1 MGSDNADMA
10 YDSARPYARALL
22 VLTFSCAVLVLAP
35 KPVAAQGFIS
45 PFIGFDYGGDSGCP
59 TAGNCE
65 DKHSNLGVAGGKLG
79 AIAGAEVEFG
89 YARDF
94 FGDTPG
100 VDSSVLTL
108 MTNVIVGPR
117 IGVIRPF
124 VLGGVGLIKS
134 HVELDA
140 GSLLDSSNNFGW
152 NLGGGVML
160 MFGDHVGVRG
170 DIRRFRSFQ
179 DISILGFD
187 LSEEKLTFNRASA
200 GLVLAF

>member
-1 MGSDNADMA
+1 MRHETF
-10 YDSARPYARALL
+10 ARRYFHSPL
-22 VLTFSCAVLVLAP
+22 VLILALGVCATASTP
-35 KPVAAQGFIS
+35 AAAQGFIS

-59 TAGNCE
+59 TATGCE

-79 AIAGAEVEFG
+79 AISGAEVEFA

-100 VDSSVLTL
+100 VDTSVLTL

-134 HVELDA
+134 RVELDA
-140 GSLLDSSNNFGW
+140 GSLLDSSNQFGW
-152 NLGGGVML
+152 NIGGGVML

-170 DIRRFRSFQ
+170 DIRRFKSFQ
-179 DISILGFD
+179 DISILGFA
-187 LSEEKLTFNRASA
+187 LSEEKLTYNRASA

>member
-1 MGSDNADMA
+1 MRLHTSLFLTL
-10 YDSARPYARALL
+10 ALGVCL
-22 VLTFSCAVLVLAP
+22 LAASP
-35 KPVAAQGFIS
+35 AAAQGFIS
-45 PFIGFDYGGDSGCP
+45 PFLGFDYGGDSGCP
-59 TAGNCE
+59 TASDCE
-65 DKHSNLGVAGGKLG
+65 NKHSNLGVAGGKLG
-79 AIAGAEVEFG
+79 AIAGAEVEFA

-100 VDSSVLTL
+100 VDTSVLTL

-117 IGVIRPF
+117 IGAIRPF

-152 NLGGGVML
+152 NIGGGVML
-160 MFGDHVGVRG
+160 MFGEHVGVRG
-170 DIRRFRSFQ
+170 DIRRFKSFQ
-179 DISILGFD
+179 EISILGFD
-187 LSEEKLTFNRASA
+187 LSDEKLTYNRASA

>member
-1 MGSDNADMA
+1 MRHET
-10 YDSARPYARALL
+10 SARRYVHAFVVLILALG
-22 VLTFSCAVLVLAP
+22 VSAIAP
-35 KPVAAQGFIS
+35 RPAAAQGFIS

-59 TAGNCE
+59 TATDCE

-79 AIAGAEVEFG
+79 AIAGAEVEFA

-100 VDSSVLTL
+100 ADTSVLTL

-117 IGVIRPF
+117 IGLIRPF

-140 GSLLDSSNNFGW
+140 GSILDSSNQFGW
-152 NLGGGVML
+152 NIGGGVML
-160 MFGDHVGVRG
+160 MFGDHIGVRG
-170 DIRRFRSFQ
+170 DIRRFKSFQ
-179 DISILGFD
+179 DISIVDFN
-187 LSEEKLTFNRASA
+187 LSEEKLTYNRASA

>member
-1 MGSDNADMA
+1 MA
-10 YDSARPYARALL
+10 HDAARPYARTLL
-22 VLTFSCAVLVLAP
+22 VLTFSFAVLALAP
-35 KPVAAQGFIS
+35 KPVTAQGFIS

-59 TAGNCE
+59 TASNCE

-79 AIAGAEVEFG
+79 ALAGAEVEFA

-170 DIRRFRSFQ
+170 DIRRFKSFQ

>member
-1 MGSDNADMA
+1 MRHETF
-10 YDSARPYARALL
+10 ARRYFRSQL
-22 VLTFSCAVLVLAP
+22 VLILALGVCAIAP
-35 KPVAAQGFIS
+35 RPAAAQGFIS

-59 TAGNCE
+59 TATGCE

-79 AIAGAEVEFG
+79 AIAGAEVEFA

-100 VDSSVLTL
+100 VDTSVLTL

-134 HVELDA
+134 RVELDA
-140 GSLLDSSNNFGW
+140 GSLLDSSNQFGW
-152 NLGGGVML
+152 NIGGGVML

-170 DIRRFRSFQ
+170 DIRRFKSFQ
-179 DISILGFD
+179 DISILGFA
-187 LSEEKLTFNRASA
+187 LSEEKLTYNRASA

>member
-1 MGSDNADMA
+1 M
-10 YDSARPYARALL
+10 RANTSLL
-22 VLTFSCAVLVLAP
+22 LTLALAACLLTASP
-35 KPVAAQGFIS
+35 AAAQGFIS
-45 PFIGFDYGGDSGCP
+45 PFLGFDYGGDSGCP
-59 TAGNCE
+59 TASGCE
-65 DKHSNLGVAGGKLG
+65 NKHSNLGVAGGTLG
-79 AIAGAEVEFG
+79 AIAGAEVEFA

-100 VDSSVLTL
+100 VDTSVLTL

-152 NLGGGVML
+152 NIGGGLML
-160 MFGDHVGVRG
+160 MFGEHVGVRG
-170 DIRRFRSFQ
+170 DIRRFKSFQ
-179 DISILGFD
+179 DIGILDFIGLG
-187 LSEEKLTFNRASA
+187 LSDEKLTYNRASA
-200 GLVLAF
+200 GVVFAF

>member
-1 MGSDNADMA
+1 MQI
-10 YDSARPYARALL
+10 SARRYESLLFVIIAL
-22 VLTFSCAVLVLAP
+22 VVCAFTPRPA
-35 KPVAAQGFIS
+35 AAQGFVS

-59 TAGNCE
+59 TATGCE

-79 AIAGAEVEFG
+79 AIAGAEVEFA

-100 VDSSVLTL
+100 FDTSVLTL

-134 HVELDA
+134 RVELDA
-140 GSLLDSSNNFGW
+140 GSILDSSNQFGW
-152 NLGGGVML
+152 NIGGGVML

-170 DIRRFRSFQ
+170 DIRRFKSFQ

-187 LSEEKLTFNRASA
+187 LSEEKLTYNRASA

>member
-1 MGSDNADMA
+1 MRHSVSPSAFPFASLFLILAFGACA
-10 YDSARPYARALL
+10 LTARPA
-22 VLTFSCAVLVLAP
+22 S
-35 KPVAAQGFIS
+35 AQGFVS

-59 TAGNCE
+59 TASDCE
-65 DKHSNLGVAGGKLG
+65 NKHSNLGVSGGKLG
-79 AIAGAEVEFG
+79 AIAGAEVEFA

-100 VDSSVLTL
+100 VDTSVLTL

-140 GSLLDSSNNFGW
+140 GSLLDSSSNFGW
-152 NLGGGVML
+152 NIGGGVML
-160 MFGDHVGVRG
+160 MFGEHVGVRG
-170 DIRRFRSFQ
+170 DIRRFKSFQ
-179 DISILGFD
+179 EISILGFD
-187 LSEEKLTFNRASA
+187 LSEEKLTYNRASA

>member
-1 MGSDNADMA
+1 MRYEN
-10 YDSARPYARALL
+10 SARRYLHTLL
-22 VLTFSCAVLVLAP
+22 VLILALGVWAAAP
-35 KPVAAQGFIS
+35 RPAAAQGFIS

-59 TAGNCE
+59 TATNCE

-79 AIAGAEVEFG
+79 AIAGAEVEFA

-117 IGVIRPF
+117 IGLIRPF

-152 NLGGGVML
+152 NIGGGVMV

-170 DIRRFRSFQ
+170 DIRRFKSFQ

-187 LSEEKLTFNRASA
+187 LSEEKLTYNRASA

>member
-1 MGSDNADMA
+1 MRHETFAQ
-10 YDSARPYARALL
+10 RHFRAPL
-22 VLTFSCAVLVLAP
+22 VLILALGVCAIAP
-35 KPVAAQGFIS
+35 RPAGAQGFIS

-59 TAGNCE
+59 TATGCE
-65 DKHSNLGVAGGKLG
+65 DKHSNFGVAGGKLG
-79 AIAGAEVEFG
+79 AIAGAEVEFA

-100 VDSSVLTL
+100 VDTSVLTL

-140 GSLLDSSNNFGW
+140 GSLLDSSNQFGW
-152 NLGGGVML
+152 NIGGGVML
-160 MFGDHVGVRG
+160 MFGDHVGIRG
-170 DIRRFRSFQ
+170 DIRRFKSFQ

-187 LSEEKLTFNRASA
+187 LSEEKLTYNRASA

>member
-1 MGSDNADMA
+1 MG
-10 YDSARPYARALL
+10 YECSARRYIHAFVIASLALGI
-22 VLTFSCAVLVLAP
+22 LTVAP
-35 KPVAAQGFIS
+35 GPAAAQGFIS

-59 TAGNCE
+59 TATGCE

-79 AIAGAEVEFG
+79 AIAGAEVEFA

-100 VDSSVLTL
+100 VDTSVLTL

-140 GSLLDSSNNFGW
+140 GSLLDSSNQFGW

-170 DIRRFRSFQ
+170 DIRRFKSFQ

-187 LSEEKLTFNRASA
+187 LSEEKLTYNRASA

>member
-1 MGSDNADMA
+1 MRLNTSLFLTLALGACLL
-10 YDSARPYARALL
+10 SASPA
-22 VLTFSCAVLVLAP
+22 
-35 KPVAAQGFIS
+35 AAQGFIS
-45 PFIGFDYGGDSGCP
+45 PFLGFDYGGDSGCP
-59 TAGNCE
+59 TASDCE
-65 DKHSNLGVAGGKLG
+65 NKHSNLGVAGGKLG
-79 AIAGAEVEFG
+79 AIAGAEVEFA

-100 VDSSVLTL
+100 VDTSDLTL

-117 IGVIRPF
+117 IGAIRPF

-152 NLGGGVML
+152 NIGGGVML
-160 MFGDHVGVRG
+160 MFGEHVGVRG
-170 DIRRFRSFQ
+170 DIRRFKSFQ
-179 DISILGFD
+179 EISILGFD
-187 LSEEKLTFNRASA
+187 LSDEKLTYNRASA

>member
-1 MGSDNADMA
+1 MRHETF
-10 YDSARPYARALL
+10 ARRYFPLQL
-22 VLTFSCAVLVLAP
+22 VLTLALGVCVIAP
-35 KPVAAQGFIS
+35 TPAAAQGFIS

-59 TAGNCE
+59 TATGCE

-79 AIAGAEVEFG
+79 AIAGAEVEFA
-89 YARDF
+89 YARNF

-100 VDSSVLTL
+100 VDTSVLTL

-134 HVELDA
+134 RVELDA
-140 GSLLDSSNNFGW
+140 GSLLDSSNQFGW
-152 NLGGGVML
+152 NIGGGVML

-170 DIRRFRSFQ
+170 DIRRFKSFQ

-187 LSEEKLTFNRASA
+187 LSEEKLTYNRASA

>member
-1 MGSDNADMA
+1 MRHES
-10 YDSARPYARALL
+10 SARRYVHTLL
-22 VLTFSCAVLVLAP
+22 GLILVFGVVTVAP
-35 KPVAAQGFIS
+35 KPAAAQGFIS

-59 TAGNCE
+59 TATDCE
-65 DKHSNLGVAGGKLG
+65 EKHSNLGVAGGKLG
-79 AIAGAEVEFG
+79 AIAGAEVEFA

-134 HVELDA
+134 EVELTA

-152 NLGGGVML
+152 NIGGGVML

-170 DIRRFRSFQ
+170 DIRKFKSFQ
-179 DISILGFD
+179 DVGLLGFS
-187 LSEEKLTFNRASA
+187 LSEVKLTYNRASA